1 VLLFFLQKKTKG
13 KFMNIFTKISVGTFS
28 IAITILLVTLFLV
41 GCGSSRIM
49 LNADIPESQQIDI
62 SISTQDNETATE

>member
-1 VLLFFLQKKTKG
+1 
-13 KFMNIFTKISVGTFS
+13 MNIFTKISVGTFS
-28 IAITILLVTLFLV
+28 MAITILLVTLFLV

-62 SISTQDNETATE
+62 TISTQDNETATE

>member
-1 VLLFFLQKKTKG
+1 
-13 KFMNIFTKISVGTFS
+13 MNIFTKLSIGSFS
-28 IAITILLVTLFLV
+28 LAIAILLTALVLV

-62 SISTQDNETATE
+62 TISTQDNETATE

>member
-13 KFMNIFTKISVGTFS
+13 KFMNIFTKISAYSLFSVLAILAVTF
-28 IAITILLVTLFLV
+28 FLV
-41 GCGSSRIM
+41 SCGSSRIM